1 MAVWRL
7 KLKVDDNGN
16 TKRVQSGSFG
26 FHQRGAE
33 LSARV
38 HRRVTGW
45 NYHQRVAMGV
55 QLEPISQSSFEQYGP
70 WHFRDSRF
78 QPNERVD
85 LGAALLRAAALPAL
99 NDLRE
104 LSARVSKP
112 EGRFLELTEKA
123 TSSRSSPVIIT
134 PSTPVAVN
142 KSDGD
147 VDISSPP
154 GPCLA
159 LDRFGYHPVKGATF
173 TFTPSTLPV
182 RPRPNLKRRR
192 PDSDV
197 DGYNT
202 ASMSCKKRRLLR
214 HLVTSRL
221 SAPFSLPATHILNRE
236 VVASGDKR
244 FLKLAAIMAA
254 RKLQSQPPPPPQ
266 VSPDSFLRRQAIF
279 NRCRLRMATEG
290 MARGGG
296 GSSGPDTQARH
307 PASQHAS
314 FALMR
319 ALHPSTG
326 ESASVMPSVS
336 PQPSACAP
344 AKPVVTPSS
353 PPSRS
358 PPLGPTASGASPTR
372 LRIPSP
378 RLRPLR
384 SPELRGTP
392 PALPLDDIEDLDD
405 DGVAF
410 PTSVHESRYGDEP
423 DEVYAD
429 FGLIFGVGGEGD
441 ESDEEGPVEQFEDYM
456 DDLDGIPWNAR
467 C

>member
-1 MAVWRL
+1 MGTIIRC
-7 KLKVDDNGN
+7 
-16 TKRVQSGSFG
+16 
-26 FHQRGAE
+26 
-33 LSARV
+33 
-38 HRRVTGW
+38 
-45 NYHQRVAMGV
+45 VAMGV

-78 QPNERVD
+78 QQNERVD

-99 NDLRE
+99 NDLCE
-104 LSARVSKP
+104 LSARTSKAD
-112 EGRFLELTEKA
+112 GRLLELTEKP
-123 TSSRSSPVIIT
+123 TSSRSSSIHVLQEPSPPATIT
-134 PSTPVAVN
+134 SPPTPVPVN
-142 KSDGD
+142 KAEDD
-147 VDISSPP
+147 VDIPSLP
-154 GPCLA
+154 GPRHS
-159 LDRFGYHPVKGATF
+159 LDQFGYHAEEGVKF
-173 TFTPSTLPV
+173 TFAPNSLPI

-202 ASMSCKKRRLLR
+202 ATMSCKKRRLLR
-214 HLVTSRL
+214 QFVTSRL

-244 FLKLAAIMAA
+244 FLKLAAIMAT
-254 RKLQSQPPPPPQ
+254 RKLQPQPLPPQ

-290 MARGGG
+290 MFRGGR
-296 GSSGPDTQARH
+296 GSHGPETQATH
-307 PASQHAS
+307 PASQQQQQPGVEGAS

-319 ALHPSTG
+319 ALHPSSTG
-326 ESASVMPSVS
+326 ATTPVISIS
-336 PQPSACAP
+336 PQQSSCTPKP
-344 AKPVVTPSS
+344 AITPSS

-384 SPELRGTP
+384 SPELRVTR

-405 DGVAF
+405 DSVAF

-429 FGLIFGVGGEGD
+429 FGLIFGGGGEGD
-441 ESDEEGPVEQFEDYM
+441 ESDEEGPAEQFEDYM

>member
-1 MAVWRL
+1 
-7 KLKVDDNGN
+7 
-16 TKRVQSGSFG
+16 
-26 FHQRGAE
+26 
-33 LSARV
+33 
-38 HRRVTGW
+38 
-45 NYHQRVAMGV
+45 MGV

-78 QPNERVD
+78 QQNERVG

-104 LSARVSKP
+104 LSTRASKAD
-112 EGRFLELTEKA
+112 GRLLELTEKA
-123 TSSRSSPVIIT
+123 SSSKSSNIVSREPSSSITITSSAPATHSEGDDAVDSSSSPE
-134 PSTPVAVN
+134 
-142 KSDGD
+142 
-147 VDISSPP
+147 
-154 GPCLA
+154 PCLTSEK
-159 LDRFGYHPVKGATF
+159 FVYPVKGARF
-173 TFTPSTLPV
+173 TFSPSSLPV

-214 HLVTSRL
+214 QFVTSRL

-244 FLKLAAIMAA
+244 FLKLAAIMAT
-254 RKLQSQPPPPPQ
+254 RKLQPQPPPPPQ

-296 GSSGPDTQARH
+296 GSNGPER
-307 PASQHAS
+307 PAVLQQPGAEGAG
-314 FALMR
+314 FGLMR
-319 ALHPSTG
+319 ALHPSAGVST
-326 ESASVMPSVS
+326 PTISVS
-336 PQPSACAP
+336 PQPPSWSPKP
-344 AKPVVTPSS
+344 AAAPSS
-353 PPSRS
+353 PPNRS

-384 SPELRGTP
+384 SPELRVTR
-392 PALPLDDIEDLDD
+392 PALALDDMEDLDD
-405 DGVAF
+405 DSVAF

-429 FGLIFGVGGEGD
+429 FGLIFGGGGEGN
-441 ESDEEGPVEQFEDYM
+441 ESDEEGPAEQFEDYM
-456 DDLDGIPWNAR
+456 DDLDGIPWNVR